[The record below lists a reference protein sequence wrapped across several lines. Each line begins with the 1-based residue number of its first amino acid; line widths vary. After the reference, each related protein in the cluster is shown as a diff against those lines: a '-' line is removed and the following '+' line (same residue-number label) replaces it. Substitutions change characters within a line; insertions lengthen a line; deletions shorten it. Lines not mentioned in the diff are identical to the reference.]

1 MELAKD
7 ILQMIEHAQNNID
20 NGGTVSQ
27 YVRLVENIKNLC
39 IAERLTHKIDELKW
53 SFYRLNAIVVK
64 KLLTLKLNAASVI
77 PTTDKAKKLFFVV
90 IVVG

>member
-27 YVRLVENIKNLC
+27 YVRLVENINILC

-64 KLLTLKLNAASVI
+64 KLLTLELNAASVI
-77 PTTDKAKKLFFVV
+77 PMTD
-90 IVVG
+90 

>member
-27 YVRLVENIKNLC
+27 YVRLVENRKNLC
-39 IAERLTHKIDELKW
+39 IAERLTQKSDELKW
-53 SFYRLNAIVVK
+53 GFYRLNAIVVK
-64 KLLTLKLNAASVI
+64 KLLTLELNAASVI
-77 PTTDKAKKLFFVV
+77 PMTD
-90 IVVG
+90 